1 MSGSK
6 KKSDSEKGSTSLA
19 DQMKNSMRFEEDD
32 PRVLRL
38 GSPVSTLRSRMSSSN
53 TRSTSGSSASVSG
66 RNVSSSTSSGS
77 RKIKIVPAGNICPS
91 GNVITGMRCKPERT
105 VLSDNEMIPG
115 MYGYGSIMPGGAMS
129 KTRRVAGSASP
140 ESSGVA
146 SSSKDNPEELN
157 TKANEIYKKGN
168 FAEALSLYDK
178 AIAIFPGDGRF
189 HCNRAAALMG
199 LKRIM
204 EAVKECEEAIRLSPT
219 YVRAHQ
225 RLGSLLLCLGQ
236 VENARE
242 QLFSLGQKP
251 DHATLQKLQAVAE
264 HISKCTD
271 ARRLEDWTTMLKEAE
286 AATTSGADASP
297 QLFACQ
303 AEAHLKLHQLK
314 DAELWIYKARMY
326 EPSATACQSKFFGM
340 LSEAYIFFVQ
350 AQIDSTL
357 GKFDDA
363 CTAIERAA
371 RIDLQSA
378 EVTGKLKNMRVVGKA
393 RTIGNEHYW
402 SKRYGQACTAYGE
415 GLLLD
420 SSNSVLYYNRANCWF
435 KLGEWEKSLADS
447 NRALLFRPQY
457 TKALFRKAAS
467 NIKLERWADAVRD
480 YEILRQEL
488 PNNEEV
494 AENLSHAQAEL
505 RKSRREGNGKVELV
519 SDLEKFQAAIASGAS
534 VVHFD
539 ELSNPECTWM
549 SYVMDT
555 LSAKYRS
562 VTFLKVDVKQSP
574 AIATAEKI
582 TAVPRFKLYK
592 DGSRVVDTVTATP
605 DLLEFLIK
613 NTLFDPPI

>member
-6 KKSDSEKGSTSLA
+6 KKSDSEKGSSSLA

-105 VLSDNEMIPG
+105 VLNDNEMIPG
-115 MYGYGSIMPGGAMS
+115 MYGYGSIMPGGAMP
-129 KTRRVAGSASP
+129 KTRRASP

-146 SSSKDNPEELN
+146 SSSKNNPEELN
-157 TKANEIYKKGN
+157 TQANEIYKKGN

-178 AIAIFPGDGRF
+178 AIAISPGDGRF

-199 LKRIM
+199 LKRII

-242 QLFSLGQKP
+242 HLFSLGQKP
-251 DHATLQKLQAVAE
+251 DQATLQKLQAVAE

-340 LSEAYIFFVQ
+340 LSEAYVYFVQ

-378 EVTGKLKNMRVVGKA
+378 EVTGKLKSMRLVGKA
-393 RTIGNEHYW
+393 RTLGNEHFN
-402 SKRYGQACTAYGE
+402 SKKYAQACTAYGE

-435 KLGEWEKSLADS
+435 KLGEWENSLADS
-447 NRALLFRPQY
+447 NHALLIRPHY

-494 AENLSHAQAEL
+494 AENLSHARVEL
-505 RKSRREGNGKVELV
+505 KKSHREGDGKVELV
-519 SDLEKFQAAIASGAS
+519 SDLEKFRAAIASGAS
-534 VVHFD
+534 VVHFN
-539 ELSNPECTWM
+539 ELSNPECMWI
-549 SYVMDT
+549 SSVMDT

-562 VTFLKVDVKQSP
+562 VIFLKVDVKQSP

-582 TAVPRFKLYK
+582 TVVPTFKLYK
-592 DGSRVVDTVTATP
+592 NGSRKVDTVTATP
-605 DLLEFLIK
+605 GFLELLIK
-613 NTLFDPPI
+613 NTFIDPI